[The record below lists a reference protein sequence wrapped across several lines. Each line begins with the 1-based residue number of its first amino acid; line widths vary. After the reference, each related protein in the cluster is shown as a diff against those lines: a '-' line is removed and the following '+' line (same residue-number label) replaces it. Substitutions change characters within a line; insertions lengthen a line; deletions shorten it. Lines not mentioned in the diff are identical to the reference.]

1 LGIVINILASP
12 PHLGS
17 IAALAERFP
26 DIDIIVDH
34 MAHPDPSGGL
44 ESPAFQALLA
54 LARYP
59 RVAVKPTGYYYY
71 SQQRYPYADCHTLFR
86 GLYDAFGAGRLI
98 WGSDFPH
105 VLLTTGYRR
114 SLLMQERVYTF
125 LSEAE
130 RAQIMGGNASA
141 LYWPAD

>member
-1 LGIVINILASP
+1 
-12 PHLGS
+12 
-17 IAALAERFP
+17 
-26 DIDIIVDH
+26 
-34 MAHPDPSGGL
+34 
-44 ESPAFQALLA
+44 
-54 LARYP
+54 
-59 RVAVKPTGYYYY
+59 
-71 SQQRYPYADCHTLFR
+71 LFR